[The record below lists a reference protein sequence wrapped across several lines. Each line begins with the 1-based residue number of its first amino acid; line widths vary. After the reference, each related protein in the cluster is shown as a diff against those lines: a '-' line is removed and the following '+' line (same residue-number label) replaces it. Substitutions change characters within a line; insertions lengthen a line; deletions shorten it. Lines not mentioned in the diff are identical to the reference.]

1 MSYTASAAPTTSLAS
16 SHIAIPM
23 GAFVGIV
30 AGKDGQPGYHLF
42 LLSATI
48 TSATWEDA
56 ATFAGDLGGAMPT
69 REEMPLLAK
78 ADNLTAYGPCWTADR
93 MSGDRAM
100 AYSFYTGRE
109 GYSHTSREFTGL
121 AVRRDPIAPQDD
133 DDSEPPAAAQPSLV
147 DAIALMDA
155 DLWPV
160 DSELLAE
167 IHELFLQKWGMHAG
181 QADARM
187 SRFNYQAARATLEG
201 GAA

>member
-1 MSYTASAAPTTSLAS
+1 MSHTASATPTTSFAS

-30 AGKDGQPGYHLF
+30 AGKDDQPGYHLF
-42 LLSATI
+42 LLSTTI

-78 ADNLTAYGPCWTADR
+78 ADNLTVYGPCWTADR
-93 MSGDRAM
+93 ISGDRAM

-133 DDSEPPAAAQPSLV
+133 DDTEPPAAAQPALV

-187 SRFNYQAARATLEG
+187 GRFNYQAARAALEG